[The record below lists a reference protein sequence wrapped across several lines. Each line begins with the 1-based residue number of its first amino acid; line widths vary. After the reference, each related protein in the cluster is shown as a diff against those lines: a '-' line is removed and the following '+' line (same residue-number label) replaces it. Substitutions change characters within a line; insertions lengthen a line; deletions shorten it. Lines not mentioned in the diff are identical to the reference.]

1 MQVATDRVT
10 DEEEKCAQMFI
21 VERRDHRSR
30 IIKNL
35 ATNTRGRG
43 RKAQKYDHYLKESE
57 KTIKC
62 YSEQLSQMKLD
73 GKQNTLEYKKLYH
86 KSSALRSRLIKRKE

>member
-1 MQVATDRVT
+1 MQVATNRVN

-21 VERRDHRSR
+21 IERRDHRSR
-30 IIKNL
+30 MVKNL
-35 ATNTRGRG
+35 ATITRGRG
-43 RKAQKYDHYLKESE
+43 GQKAQKYDHYLKESE

-73 GKQNTLEYKKLYH
+73 GK
-86 KSSALRSRLIKRKE
+86 

>member
-1 MQVATDRVT
+1 MQVAADRIT
-10 DEEEKCAQMFI
+10 DEEEKCAQIFI

-30 IIKNL
+30 MIKNL
-35 ATNTRGRG
+35 AISTGGRG

-62 YSEQLSQMKLD
+62 YFEQLSQMKLD
-73 GKQNTLEYKKLYH
+73 GKQTTLEYKKLYN
-86 KSSALRSRLIKRKE
+86 KRSALRYRLIKRKE